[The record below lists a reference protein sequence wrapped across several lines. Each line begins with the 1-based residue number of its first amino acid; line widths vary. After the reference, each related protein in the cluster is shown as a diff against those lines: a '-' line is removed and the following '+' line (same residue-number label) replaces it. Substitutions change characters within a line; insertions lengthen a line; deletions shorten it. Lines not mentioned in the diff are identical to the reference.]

1 MIQQSTHN
9 KDWYTGLYKH

>member
-1 MIQQSTHN
+1 MIQQLTHN